1 MLTLTESDA
10 DFLVTPVL
18 AHLLQTS
25 GESAGSWMA
34 IVGVGAGVVT
44 TIFMRDGGFGSMLPI
59 PFLDGG
65 FMSVLIMPVIGFL
78 TIVASRFV
86 AEQARALAAIANNT
100 KQMRSARV

>member
-1 MLTLTESDA
+1 
-10 DFLVTPVL
+10 
-18 AHLLQTS
+18 
-25 GESAGSWMA
+25 MA